1 MKPQIENIKEKM
13 LMLKI
18 LNDIY
23 IIDWILLVNIYF
35 F

>member
-23 IIDWILLVNIYF
+23 KIDWILLVNIYF